1 MSKENFIDELR
12 IKLKRLSKE
21 EVDNVVA
28 YYLEYFDDAE
38 KDEAEVIKELGSPS
52 TIASQIL
59 SDYAFNTN
67 TKEKSKSGIN
77 RVLLIILSIFA
88 APIALPLAI
97 ALIVIIFAMIIVVG
111 ALIFTFAAV
120 ALTLLL
126 AGVVAFIVGFLV
138 IFQGPATGSLYIG
151 TGLIVIG
158 LGILVAV
165 GVKAIVPKVAILFR
179 NITKSFLSKVN
190 RSKNK

>member
-1 MSKENFIDELR
+1 
-12 IKLKRLSKE
+12 
-21 EVDNVVA
+21 
-28 YYLEYFDDAE
+28 
-38 KDEAEVIKELGSPS
+38 
-52 TIASQIL
+52 
-59 SDYAFNTN
+59 
-67 TKEKSKSGIN
+67 
-77 RVLLIILSIFA
+77 
-88 APIALPLAI
+88 
-97 ALIVIIFAMIIVVG
+97 VG